1 MFIKKKYY
9 IQNYWLIDIK
19 CEMINK
25 IINDI
30 SIKPKNNRK
39 DIMLYTF
46 LSKFAKRVIKVSYW
60 IYI

>member
-19 CEMINK
+19 SGIINK
-25 IINDI
+25 IINNI
-30 SIKPKNNRK
+30 SVKPKNNRK